1 MCFRSAGNWSVLA
14 VVYSPCFWAFG
25 SFYEFKLVSMRLED
39 PRVELISVSITWTLE
54 ISPVEAQCCPADSVR
69 QHLRFAHLSS
79 VFNLSWIAIKLEPV
93 YKIYSFS
100 QTWKSEWSHSEHFTA
115 EMCSSLSFCCSLC
128 MKPFSERLHVPCCW
142 WASEVDLGYQLI
154 S

>member
-25 SFYEFKLVSMRLED
+25 SFYEFKLLNMRLED

-54 ISPVEAQCCPADSVR
+54 ISPVEAQCCPADSVW

-93 YKIYSFS
+93 YKYIPFHITGKVSDLTQSIS
-100 QTWKSEWSHSEHFTA
+100 QQKCVLLCHFVARFAWS
-115 EMCSSLSFCCSLC
+115 CSLNG
-128 MKPFSERLHVPCCW
+128 STAHV
-142 WASEVDLGYQLI
+142 VDGHQK
-154 S
+154 